1 MINFACKQF
10 KLEEIIKCG
19 LGLTKAD
26 CKVFMNLLNESDW
39 VTTESIAKKL
49 DLNLSTVQRAVKK
62 LFTSEI
68 LDRTQENLDGGGY
81 IFLYRHKP
89 KKVIKKIIMS
99 KVSDWTV
106 LVSSAL
112 DKW

>member
-1 MINFACKQF
+1 MINFACKRF

-26 CKVFMNLLNESDW
+26 CKVFMYLLDESDW
-39 VTTESIAKKL
+39 VTTESIAEKL

-81 IFLYRHKP
+81 IFLYQHKP
-89 KKVIKKIIMS
+89 KKIIKKIIMG

-106 LVSSAL
+106 LVDSAL
-112 DKW
+112 NKW